1 MGISMP
7 PAYLNGAPDIAPDIN
22 RHEGTC
28 WHLIQSRHHGFWY
41 NFLAALP
48 VVLFLAFL
56 LVQSRRSVQKLLH
69 GRSYVMATYYGFLW
83 AVAFLNLIWFLLQVW
98 PPTNG
103 KTTMWDFLSLVVS
116 FGIVMLEVSVVVFLS
131 QGYVVSGSD
140 ALLRTV
146 IFSSLI
152 ATTDTFIKALYIY
165 GLGVPLFLTKDGTGD
180 HKKWTFW
187 LIRSLLFVGAYLFIL
202 VLPHTK
208 WRDRLPARPTFYR
221 YVVILFVLNA
231 LSALGHALIC
241 VGADFGYCLHGLS
254 TFFYNGFYPPLL
266 YATFLLDYFL
276 EDDVHLDDIYY
287 SEMKDAGYFETWD

>member
-1 MGISMP
+1 MQ
-7 PAYLNGAPDIAPDIN
+7 
-22 RHEGTC
+22 E
-28 WHLIQSRHHGFWY
+28 
-41 NFLAALP
+41 
-48 VVLFLAFL
+48 
-56 LVQSRRSVQKLLH
+56 
-69 GRSYVMATYYGFLW
+69 
-83 AVAFLNLIWFLLQVW
+83 LLQGRTQVVTS
-98 PPTNG
+98 PPSE
-103 KTTMWDFLSLVVS
+103 KEDSHAK
-116 FGIVMLEVSVVVFLS
+116 
-131 QGYVVSGSD
+131 GSY
-140 ALLRTV
+140 
-146 IFSSLI
+146 
-152 ATTDTFIKALYIY
+152 DTRRKAPMALYIY

-221 YVVILFVLNA
+221 YVVILFVLNV
-231 LSALGHALIC
+231 LSAFGHALIC

-287 SEMKDAGYFETWD
+287 SEMKDAGYFDTWD